1 MKFGWSKSIFP
12 RIKSLKAKAFSDAVG
27 VGSIIVTKLDSDAKG
42 GGALS
47 AVAATNSPILFYGTG
62 EDMSSLEVFD
72 AKSFVSR
79 MLGFGDVMAF
89 ARKMEEIDL
98 DKQKEVAQDIITDT
112 EKQIQLAEADAYK
125 INDKTQDYQRY
136 KLNLENTSS
145 AIETKRS
152 RKNQITTLLN
162 RIIYTIPQEAT
173 ITQIQNTEKTAGSSI
188 VQHIKIDVQ
197 AREYDKIAY
206 FVAKLKNAS
215 VLENIVSTE
224 GSKEG
229 DHVKISIEGDLKT
242 Y

>member
-1 MKFGWSKSIFP
+1 M
-12 RIKSLKAKAFSDAVG
+12 KSLLSMDIKDIKGFMGAGRGSSKAKGASKFNFDFSLKGSFDNVDAGLVRNIF
-27 VGSIIVTKLDSDAKG
+27 VILIVTIVF
-42 GGALS
+42 
-47 AVAATNSPILFYGTG
+47 AVASYLLSEQI
-62 EDMSSLEVFD
+62 E
-72 AKSFVSR
+72 
-79 MLGFGDVMAF
+79 
-89 ARKMEEIDL
+89 
-98 DKQKEVAQDIITDT
+98 KQKEVAQDIITDT
-112 EKQIQLAEADAYK
+112 EKQIQLAEADDYK
-125 INDKTQDYQRY
+125 IKDKTQDYQRY